1 MIAFDF
7 EYYKPSSVAEA
18 LETYKTI
25 SKRTTDIR
33 FYSGGTEFITF
44 ARLNKLSSDAV
55 IDLKG
60 IADCNV
66 LERQG
71 DQLIIG
77 SAVSLNTITNSNLFP
92 LLGQTVKQIADH
104 TSRNK
109 ITIGGNMNS
118 QLMYRESILP
128 LLITDAHV
136 KITKNKGVEIVP
148 LKAIFNKELAL
159 NPGNFLIQIIVD
171 AEYVDLPFVSLKKTK
186 FSKIGYPLVSVAA
199 VAKENRIRA
208 AFSGVCDYPFRSA
221 KVERILNDSSLQ
233 VSERIEQVIARLP
246 SPIVDDIEGSAAYRE
261 FVLKNILVDTMKV
274 LEMAK

>member
-1 MIAFDF
+1 MKQYGSLNLNCPAI
-7 EYYKPSSVAEA
+7 E
-18 LETYKTI
+18 LGQGTKTI
-25 SKRTTDIR
+25 LAQILAEKSGMEMKYIHVTLEVNTQYDLHQWRTVASST
-33 FYSGGTEFITF
+33 TF
-44 ARLNKLSSDAV
+44 LAERADAV

-109 ITIGGNMNS
+109 ITIGGNINS

-128 LLITDAHV
+128 LLIADAHV
-136 KITKNKGVEIVP
+136 KITKDKEEEIFS

-159 NPGNFLIQIIVD
+159 SPCNFLIQLIVD
-171 AEYVDLPFVSLKKTK
+171 AAYLDLPYVSLKKT
-186 FSKIGYPLVSVAA
+186 
-199 VAKENRIRA
+199 
-208 AFSGVCDYPFRSA
+208 
-221 KVERILNDSSLQ
+221 
-233 VSERIEQVIARLP
+233 
-246 SPIVDDIEGSAAYRE
+246 
-261 FVLKNILVDTMKV
+261 
-274 LEMAK
+274 